1 LSRLLIGHEVSS
13 VQRMGW
19 SSIQNGELLRI
30 AAPRFDALLTA
41 DQNIEFQQNLASLPM
56 SVVVLVSR
64 STALRSLEPLLPD
77 LLRLLGELP
86 TTKSLLRIGG

>member
-1 LSRLLIGHEVSS
+1 
-13 VQRMGW
+13 MGW
-19 SSIQNGELLRI
+19 SSVQNGELLRI
-30 AAPRFDALLTA
+30 AATRFDALLTA

-77 LLRLLGELP
+77 LLKLLGEVP
-86 TTKSLLRIGG
+86 TTKSLIRIGV

>member
-1 LSRLLIGHEVSS
+1 M
-13 VQRMGW
+13 QRMGW
-19 SSIQNGELLRI
+19 SSVQNGELLRI
-30 AAPRFDALLTA
+30 AATRFDALLTA

-77 LLRLLGELP
+77 LLKLLGEVP
-86 TTKSLLRIGG
+86 TTKSLIRIGV

>member
-1 LSRLLIGHEVSS
+1 
-13 VQRMGW
+13 MGW
-19 SSIQNGELLRI
+19 ASVQNGELLRI
-30 AAPRFDALLTA
+30 AATRFDALLTA

-77 LLRLLGELP
+77 LLKLLGEVP
-86 TTKSLLRIGG
+86 TTKSLIRIGV